1 LLVDKSLVDKK
12 LVDKRAKY
20 LLKKKDLF
28 S

>member
-1 LLVDKSLVDKK
+1 LVDKSLVDKK